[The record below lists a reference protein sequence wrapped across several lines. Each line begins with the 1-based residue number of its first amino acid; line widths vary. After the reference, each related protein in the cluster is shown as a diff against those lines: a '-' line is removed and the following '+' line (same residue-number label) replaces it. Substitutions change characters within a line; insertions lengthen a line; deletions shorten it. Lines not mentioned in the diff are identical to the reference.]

1 MSTLFIALTWWQM
14 VLLGIYTIY
23 TLVRGIHYFNDGVK
37 ETLIGYRKNTLR
49 LYHII
54 LLVIDIPSMILGRFY
69 HVIKFIFS
77 AKLYTFKEK
86 KEKENG

>member
-1 MSTLFIALTWWQM
+1 MSALFISLTWWQM
-14 VLLGIYTIY
+14 AILGIYFIY
-23 TLVRGIHYFNDGVK
+23 TLVRGTFYFNDGVK
-37 ETLIGYRKNTLR
+37 ETLLGFRKRELR

-54 LLVIDIPSMILGRFY
+54 LLVIDLPSMVLGRFY

-86 KEKENG
+86 KESK